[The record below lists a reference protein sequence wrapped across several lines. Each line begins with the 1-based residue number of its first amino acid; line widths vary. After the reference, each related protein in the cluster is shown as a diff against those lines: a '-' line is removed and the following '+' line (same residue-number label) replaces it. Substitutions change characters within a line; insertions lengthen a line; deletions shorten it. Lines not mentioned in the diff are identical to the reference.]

1 MHANDF
7 EWCIN
12 APPVD
17 LRGTV
22 YVNSE
27 DGNLYAI
34 AQGGT
39 LLGHIPEAGDRR
51 RVHAL
56 SLGPE
61 GTIYTEID
69 GILFAVG
76 K

>member
-1 MHANDF
+1 MYA
-7 EWCIN
+7 
-12 APPVD
+12 
-17 LRGTV
+17 
-22 YVNSE
+22 NSE

-39 LLGHIPEAGDRR
+39 LLGHIFLNQAIGAAYTP
-51 RVHAL
+51 L

-61 GTIYTEID
+61 GTIYTENG
-69 GILFAVG
+69 GIRFAVG